1 MNIHERSAEEDLFGI
16 SWTLILMCWSIACLS
31 VIGALAL
38 SEMLRIV
45 PCVICWYLRIF
56 MFPLVPILMVG
67 IILFDRKVVYYA
79 LPLGGI
85 GWVVSVAHLL
95 LITGAA
101 PGEAAACTRVMP
113 CTETQIMWSGFAAI
127 PLLWVA
133 AFSIINVLLVATH
146 FKHPSDPEYVA

>member
-1 MNIHERSAEEDLFGI
+1 MNIHRRSTEEDLFGVT
-16 SWTLILMCWSIACLS
+16 WTLIVMCWSIAGLS

-38 SEMLRIV
+38 SEMLGIV

-67 IILFDRKVVYYA
+67 LFLFDRKVVYYA

-85 GWVVSVAHLL
+85 GWLISVAQLL

-101 PGEAAACTRVMP
+101 SGEAASCTRIMS

-133 AFSIINVLLVATH
+133 AFSIINVLLLVAH
-146 FKHPSDPEYVA
+146 FRHPGEPTYAA

>member
-1 MNIHERSAEEDLFGI
+1 MNIHKRSAAEDLFGVA
-16 SWTLILMCWSIACLS
+16 WTLILMCWAIAGLS

-38 SEMLRIV
+38 SEMLQIV
-45 PCVICWYLRIF
+45 PCVICWYLRVF
-56 MFPLVPILMVG
+56 MFPLVPVLMVG
-67 IILFDRKVVYYA
+67 IILYDRNVVYYA

-85 GWVVSVAHLL
+85 GWLVAVAHLV

-101 PGEAAACTRVMP
+101 PGEAASCARITT

-133 AFSIINVLLVATH
+133 AFSIVNVLLLAAH
-146 FKHPSDPEYVA
+146 FKHPSDCTHDA